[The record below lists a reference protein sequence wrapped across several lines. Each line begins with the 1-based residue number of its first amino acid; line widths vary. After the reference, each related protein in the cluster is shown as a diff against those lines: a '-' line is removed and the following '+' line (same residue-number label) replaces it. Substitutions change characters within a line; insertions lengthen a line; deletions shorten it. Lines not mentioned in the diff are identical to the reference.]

1 MDKVMMNEEDLDL
14 LLHWRDE
21 NKDLVRQLP
30 CPLKAVEIVLTHNGF
45 RIKGIRTGNRL
56 KLHLNMNARPMGST
70 EFQMTDDRMWASVP
84 GKNRM
89 QVDKE
94 NLQAVLTVY
103 CSLMAL
109 MTYASS
115 VRTTNETT
123 RIVSAHKPT
132 KRKSSRKQNHI
143 TYILRKENGALLA
156 LPRGSHSSPSGIF
169 TVRGHF
175 RHYKSG
181 KVVWIAEYQKGTG
194 KKHKKTYKIGGNVNG
209 QNHG

>member
-1 MDKVMMNEEDLDL
+1 MDKVVMNEQDLVL

-56 KLHLNMNARPMGST
+56 KLYLNMNARPMGST
-70 EFQMTDDRMWASVP
+70 EFRMTENRMWASVP

-89 QVDKE
+89 QVDQE

-109 MTYASS
+109 MTYASP
-115 VRTTNETT
+115 VRKTNETT
-123 RIVSAHKPT
+123 KVVATHKPT
-132 KRKSSRKQNHI
+132 KGKSSRKQNRT
-143 TYILRKENGALLA
+143 TYILRKENGTLLA
-156 LPRGSHSSPSGIF
+156 LPRGSHSSPAGIF

-194 KKHKKTYKIGGNVNG
+194 KKHKKTYKIGGNANG
-209 QNHG
+209 